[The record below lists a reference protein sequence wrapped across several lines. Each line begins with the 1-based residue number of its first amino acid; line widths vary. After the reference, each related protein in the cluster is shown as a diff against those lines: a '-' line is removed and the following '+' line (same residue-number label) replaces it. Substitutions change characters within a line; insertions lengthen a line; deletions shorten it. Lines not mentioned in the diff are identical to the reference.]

1 MPLLFNFREEAARM
15 WEKREADWEKER
27 RARERLMKEVF
38 RISLPGCEENV
49 TVSNEVWHK
58 PG

>member
-1 MPLLFNFREEAARM
+1 M

-38 RISLPGCEENV
+38 NHYIVLL
-49 TVSNEVWHK
+49 
-58 PG
+58 